1 MYIII
6 LSLLL
11 LSLLCMYKLV
21 QCDNDKDVFN
31 PKIFGSSTIV
41 NNITVYGALISS
53 TGISNSLELTNSRK
67 DIDHTTTT
75 STNLIRISA
84 VEIAELRANH
94 SRNIQKQ
101 LPFPVVEWP
110 SVFTRPCP
118 ASKHK
123 HRTERGVALAHYQIW
138 LDFIYF
144 DYDFI
149 TKEKGT
155 NDIKNSHKIKNEILF
170 SKDNDGNLYKNGIP
184 FKDDDIIVI
193 FEDDA
198 DIAIKNAN
206 ETIIEELQK
215 MSTDILY
222 LGWCNGRA
230 ARPVPLCAHA
240 YALTRRGARQAVKHY
255 EPCGLAVDEQFVI
268 MGKNKWLTFRT
279 VNPWSYK
286 NNLNEHYPRAYDQTH
301 GIFHQLRIG
310 SFNGH

>member
-1 MYIII
+1 MNCKGVVA
-6 LSLLL
+6 LLIAL
-11 LSLLCMYKLV
+11 FALV
-21 QCDNDKDVFN
+21 SSDIDRDKFN
-31 PKIFGSSTIV
+31 PNIFGTSTIV
-41 NNITVYGALISS
+41 KNITVYGALISS
-53 TGISNSLELTNSRK
+53 TGISTNLELTNTRK
-67 DIDHTTTT
+67 DVDHTSSST
-75 STNLIRISA
+75 SSTSSRISA
-84 VEIAELRANH
+84 SEMAELRANH

-110 SVFTRPCP
+110 SIFTRPCP
-118 ASKHK
+118 SSKHTHK
-123 HRTERGVALAHYQIW
+123 TERGVALAHYQIW

-144 DYDFI
+144 DYKDI
-149 TKEKGT
+149 DTKSSMNSRSKEKV
-155 NDIKNSHKIKNEILF
+155 SF
-170 SKDNDGNLYKNGIP
+170 SKDDKGNLYKNGIP

-206 ETIIEELQK
+206 ETIIEELQQ

-240 YALTRRGARQAVKHY
+240 YALTRKGARQAVKHY

-286 NNLNEHYPRAYDQTH
+286 NNLNENYPRAYDQTH

>member
-1 MYIII
+1 MTLSSYHLVVLFSLLIII
-6 LSLLL
+6 IVVVD
-11 LSLLCMYKLV
+11 CEIEIEI
-21 QCDNDKDVFN
+21 DRDIFN
-31 PKIFGSSTIV
+31 PSIFGCSTIV
-41 NNITVYGALISS
+41 KNVTVYGALISS
-53 TGISNSLELTNSRK
+53 NNLELTNTRK
-67 DIDHTTTT
+67 DIDH
-75 STNLIRISA
+75 SSNNPSRISA
-84 VEIAELRANH
+84 SEMAELRANH
-94 SRNIQKQ
+94 SRNTQKQ

-118 ASKHK
+118 SSKHK

-144 DYDFI
+144 DYKNID
-149 TKEKGT
+149 TKT
-155 NDIKNSHKIKNEILF
+155 SSNSRKQDMSF
-170 SKDNDGNLYKNGIP
+170 SKDNQGILYKNGIP

-206 ETIIEELQK
+206 ETIIEELQQ

-301 GIFHQLRIG
+301 GIFHQIRIG